1 MNSCNIFFNS
11 HWRVLKKSVLWPNCD
26 ILKHFKGPGLS
37 IFGEHH
43 QNCKIHVI
51 GFKTLLSHAL
61 SKDLLRGNTE
71 ISLIFKSHVYFFG
84 VYKYLF
90 NSWANNCL
98 INIFPIFSAHYWK
111 LDYWNLSRDVT
122 PILMII
128 ASSDWFGGMNSSRRN
143 NVSNVLQKKKTD
155 QPLIVWQLFNFSRRF
170 NFHGAPIFGGNSFW
184 AGILHS
190 SICCAYTAHAKVFR
204 QYCDEREHNC
214 AQYWEI
220 KVARM
225 TEFWRSCDLDD
236 SLKRLDD
243 SS

>member
-143 NVSNVLQKKKTD
+143 NVSNVLQKKNGSTINS
-155 QPLIVWQLFNFSRRF
+155 LTAIQLFAAFQFSRRS
-170 NFHGAPIFGGNSFW
+170 NFWRQFILGGNLAQFYLLCIYGPRE
-184 AGILHS
+184 GISPILWWKG
-190 SICCAYTAHAKVFR
+190 A
-204 QYCDEREHNC
+204 
-214 AQYWEI
+214 
-220 KVARM
+220 
-225 TEFWRSCDLDD
+225 
-236 SLKRLDD
+236 
-243 SS
+243 